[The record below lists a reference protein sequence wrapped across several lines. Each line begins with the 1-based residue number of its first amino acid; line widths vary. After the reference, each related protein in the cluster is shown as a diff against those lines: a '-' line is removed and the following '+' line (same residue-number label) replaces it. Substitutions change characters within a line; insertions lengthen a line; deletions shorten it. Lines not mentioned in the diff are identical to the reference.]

1 MNIDTQ
7 KISDLSRMTLDTLI
21 SRYRM
26 IFQDVDRSSIY
37 RIEDILKDVKSA
49 FEKLEIDPY
58 SRKPRGLKIDIIN
71 TIGED
76 ACQALYDSVAE
87 AYNIALSVRHV
98 DWKVMNSTRGGE
110 MFGLDMIDIAYGHFV
125 SVMSKLID
133 LRNKMIKTN

>member
-1 MNIDTQ
+1 
-7 KISDLSRMTLDTLI
+7 
-21 SRYRM
+21 M

-49 FEKLEIDPY
+49 FDKVEIDPY
-58 SRKPRGLKIDIIN
+58 SRKLRGLKIDVID

-76 ACQALYDSVAE
+76 AYRALYDSVCE
-87 AYNIALSVRHV
+87 AYNVALSVRRV

>member
-1 MNIDTQ
+1 
-7 KISDLSRMTLDTLI
+7 
-21 SRYRM
+21 M

-49 FEKLEIDPY
+49 FDKVEIDPY
-58 SRKPRGLKIDIIN
+58 SRKLRGLKIDVID